1 MVIRDS
7 GQDHEPPSQDY
18 KWLALRVTVSRSPCL
33 EATIPPSSLTLTL
46 SGSGPDSCNLV
57 YFVIYESDI
66 TAGCAPALKLSALF
80 PAFSQ

>member
-18 KWLALRVTVSRSPCL
+18 KWLALRVTVSRSHNSP
-33 EATIPPSSLTLTL
+33 IQPY
-46 SGSGPDSCNLV
+46 PDSCNLV

-66 TAGCAPALKLSALF
+66 TAGRAPALKLSALF